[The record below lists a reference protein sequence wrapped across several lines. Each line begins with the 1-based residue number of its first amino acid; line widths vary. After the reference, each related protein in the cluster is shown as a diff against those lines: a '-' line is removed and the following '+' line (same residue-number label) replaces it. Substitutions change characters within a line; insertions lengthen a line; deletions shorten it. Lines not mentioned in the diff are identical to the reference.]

1 MKAIKWI
8 LLLVTLLV
16 YGPSALAIPI
26 LGSELA
32 SFDVLGASTVTN
44 VPTSRVVGNV
54 GVWSMKGA
62 NAITGFNSTPG
73 VAVADTQ
80 VTGGKVHAGTNVAR
94 LAQRQLINSITS
106 LGLMGTGITLANPD
120 LSGLTLTPGIYT
132 VHAGATNLSTL
143 FGALTLD
150 GLGNANAA
158 WVFQMDSTLI
168 TSPGSKVNVIN
179 TGSNAGVFWDVRS
192 SATLDTSTSFE
203 GNILALTSITMNNG
217 ATIGCGRA
225 LASTGAVTMDINSI
239 GARCDTRASGGDSF
253 SGGIIVAKTGGLPTA
268 LPFASVPEP
277 NTFLLFCL
285 GLVGLVACRRMS
297 SRLGSPKSSGQLIV
311 G

>member
-1 MKAIKWI
+1 MLDPEKPH
-8 LLLVTLLV
+8 L
-16 YGPSALAIPI
+16 PRALI
-26 LGSELA
+26 
-32 SFDVLGASTVTN
+32 
-44 VPTSRVVGNV
+44 VGNV
-54 GVWSMKGA
+54 GVWSMQGA

-80 VTGGKVHAGTNVAR
+80 VTGGNVHAGTAVAR
-94 LAQRQLINSITS
+94 LAQGQLINSIIS
-106 LGLMGTGITLANPD
+106 LGLMGTGITLVNPD
-120 LSGLTLTPGIYT
+120 LSGLTLTPGVYT

-179 TGSNAGVFWDVRS
+179 TGSKAGLFWDVRS
-192 SATLDTSTSFE
+192 SATLDTNTSFE

-225 LASTGAVTMDINSI
+225 LASTGAVTMDMNSI
-239 GARCDTRASGGDSF
+239 GSGCNIDASGGEGF
-253 SGGIIVAKTGGLPTA
+253 NGGIIIPENGGLPST

-285 GLVGLVACRRMS
+285 GLIGLVACRLS
-297 SRLGSPKSSGQLIV
+297 SFSLRLPKKTEQLILA
-311 G
+311 